1 MPWTHPLRTIAHYI
15 RTLILYKYLYNVR
28 MKALRFIGSS
38 LDDLRNFPAEARK
51 QAGFELD
58 ALQRGLDPSDWKPM
72 KAIGAGVREIRI
84 HVLGEW
90 RIIYVARFAE
100 AVYVLHSFQKKTQK
114 TRQADIELAGARYR
128 QIAGET

>member
-1 MPWTHPLRTIAHYI
+1 
-15 RTLILYKYLYNVR
+15 

-128 QIAGET
+128 QIARET